1 MTIKFKETKIHIS
14 FFFGLT
20 VALMGLFDKTGTVFL
35 CLLSGILHEAGHLTV
50 LFLSREKPKEIRIT
64 PFGMRIER
72 KDENLLSFR
81 REILCAFAGPLVNIA
96 LWLIFKGTYFSQINI
111 SIALLNL
118 LPCEPLDGG
127 KISENFLKLKTS
139 KEKAEK
145 ISFIISCITV
155 VPVMV
160 SGILILI
167 ESRYNF
173 SLLLIS
179 FYIIFFIIMKKKKVL

>member
-20 VALMGLFDKTGTVFL
+20 VALIGLFDKTGTVFL
-35 CLLSGILHEAGHLTV
+35 CLLSGVLHETGHLTV
-50 LFLSREKPKEIRIT
+50 LLLSREKPKEIRIT

-81 REILCAFAGPLVNIA
+81 REMLCAFAGPFVNLLLA
-96 LWLIFKGTYFSQINI
+96 LIFKGNYFSKINL

-127 KISENFLKLKTS
+127 KILENFLKMKSS

-155 VPVMV
+155 FPVAV
-160 SGILILI
+160 LGLLILI
-167 ESRYNF
+167 HSGYNF

-179 FYIIFFIIMKKKKVL
+179 FYMAFFIAMKKFK

>member
-72 KDENLLSFR
+72 KDENFLSFR
-81 REILCAFAGPLVNIA
+81 REILCAFAGPLVNIS
-96 LWLIFKGTYFSQINI
+96 LWLIFKGTYFSEINI

-118 LPCEPLDGG
+118 LPCEPLDGS

-179 FYIIFFIIMKKKKVL
+179 FYLIFFIIMKKKKVL